1 MTPEALFATLEATWP
16 AAEVIDCGPFRLRR
30 GAGGGQ
36 RVSAATALGPADG
49 AQIAAAEAAM
59 RDLGQVPL
67 FMLRQGDEALDAA
80 LAARGY
86 RINDPVV
93 GLAAPVAAV
102 AAPVSGMAAF
112 AHWPPLAITADLW
125 ADAGI
130 GPGRLAVMQRVA
142 GPKTAIL
149 ARAADRPVGV
159 AFVALHGDVAMLHAV
174 EVRADARR
182 AGSGR
187 RLVQAAANW
196 AQDAGARTLAL
207 VVTEAN
213 AAARALYAGCGFAPV
228 TRYHYRIKD

>member
-1 MTPEALFATLEATWP
+1 MTPEALIATLEATWP
-16 AAEVIDCGPFRLRR
+16 AAGVIDCGPFRLRR

-59 RDLGQVPL
+59 RDLGQAPL
-67 FMLRQGDEALDAA
+67 FMLRPGEEALDAA

-86 RINDPVV
+86 RINDPVI
-93 GLAAPVAAV
+93 GLAAPVATV

-112 AHWPPLAITADLW
+112 AHWPPLAITADIW
-125 ADAGI
+125 AEAGI
-130 GPGRLAVMQRVA
+130 GPARLAVMGRVA
-142 GPKTAIL
+142 GPHTAIL
-149 ARAADRPVGV
+149 ARAADRPVGA
-159 AFVALHGDVAMLHAV
+159 AFVALHQGAAMLHAL
-174 EVRADARR
+174 EVRPGARR

-196 AQDAGARTLAL
+196 AQGAGAQWLSL

-213 AAARALYAGCGFAPV
+213 APARALYAALGFAPV
-228 TRYHYRIKD
+228 TRYHYRLKD